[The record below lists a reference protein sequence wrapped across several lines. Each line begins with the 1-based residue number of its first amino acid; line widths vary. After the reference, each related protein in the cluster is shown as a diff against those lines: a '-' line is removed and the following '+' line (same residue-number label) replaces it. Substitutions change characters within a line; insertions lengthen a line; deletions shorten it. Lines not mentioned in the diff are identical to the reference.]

1 MVNTMVKDLV
11 KFLDESPT
19 AFCAV
24 SSIKKR
30 LEEKGYQRL
39 GNEKIEKGKKYYLVR
54 NDSSIIAFNVGKRLN
69 DPSLHITASHTDSPL
84 FKLKPQ
90 PLIKEKGS
98 VRFNI
103 ETYGGMLLRPWF
115 DRPLKLAG
123 RVIINKDDKLCN
135 VIFDSK
141 EPLCMIPSMAPHL
154 SRTREEGKIEVG
166 KEMYPIITL
175 GEDFDLNEYLS
186 SKLHCDKDDILGF
199 DLYVGPCEKGYVWG
213 KDEEFFTSNHIDNLE
228 CAYTTLMGFID
239 NFHDDNINIYCSFD
253 NEEVGSRTRQGADSD
268 ILQGILNRLCK
279 DLDLDEQRL
288 VERGMML
295 SCDNAHALHPN
306 YADLYDLNN
315 APIMNEGVVIK
326 YNASQSYTTDSLSG
340 ALLKTILKR
349 NEIPWQVFANK
360 TGTRGGGTLG
370 NISTSHV
377 SIMSADIGLGQWAMH
392 SPIETAGSKDVNYM
406 VDLIKAFYQS
416 HIDIDEQGNYSI

>member
-1 MVNTMVKDLV
+1 MVKDLV

-54 NDSSIIAFNVGKRLN
+54 NDSSIIAFNVGKQLN

-90 PLIKEKGS
+90 PLIKENGS
-98 VRFNI
+98 IRFNI

-135 VIFDSK
+135 VIFDGK

-154 SRTREEGKIEVG
+154 NRTREEGKIEVG

-186 SKLHCDKDDILGF
+186 SKLDCDKDEILGF
-199 DLYVGPCEKGYVWG
+199 DLYVVPCEKGYVWG
-213 KDEEFFTSNHIDNLE
+213 RNEEFFTSNHIDNLE
-228 CAYTTLMGFID
+228 CAYTTLMGFIN

-268 ILQGILNRLCK
+268 LLQGILSLLCK

-288 VERGMML
+288 VEKGMML

-306 YADLYDLNN
+306 YVDLYDLNN

-326 YNASQSYTTDSLSG
+326 YNASQSYTTDSLSS

-406 VDLIKAFYQS
+406 VDLIKTFYQS

>member
-1 MVNTMVKDLV
+1 MVKDLI
-11 KFLDESPT
+11 KFLDESPS

-30 LEEKGYQRL
+30 LEEKGYQKL
-39 GNEKIEKGKKYYLVR
+39 GKEKIEKGKKYYLVR

-69 DPSLHITASHTDSPL
+69 DPSLHISASHTDSPL

-90 PLIKEKGS
+90 PLLKDKNSI
-98 VRFNI
+98 RFNI

-123 RVIINKDDKLCN
+123 RVIVNKEDKICN
-135 VIFDSK
+135 CIFDGK

-154 SRTREEGKIEVG
+154 NRTREDGKIEVG

-175 GEDFDLNEYLS
+175 GEDFDLDEYLS
-186 SKLHCDKDDILGF
+186 IKLHCDKEDILGF
-199 DLYVGPCEKGYVWG
+199 DLYVVPCEKGYVWG
-213 KDEEFFTSNHIDNLE
+213 KDGEFFTSNHIDNLE

-239 NFHDDNINIYCSFD
+239 NFHDDNINIFCSFD

-268 ILQGILNRLCK
+268 LLEGILSRLCK

-306 YADLYDLNN
+306 YTDLYDVNN
-315 APIMNEGVVIK
+315 APIMNQGVVIK

-340 ALLKTILKR
+340 ALLKAILKR
-349 NEIPWQVFANK
+349 NDIPWQVFANK
-360 TGTRGGGTLG
+360 TGTKGGGTLG

-377 SIMSADIGLGQWAMH
+377 SILSADIGLGQWAMH
-392 SPIETAGSKDVNYM
+392 SPIETAGSKDVDYM
-406 VDLIKAFYQS
+406 IDLIKAFYQS
-416 HIDIDEQGNYSI
+416 HIDIDEEGNYRI

>member
-1 MVNTMVKDLV
+1 MVKDLV

-199 DLYVGPCEKGYVWG
+199 DLYVVPCEKGYVWG

>member
-1 MVNTMVKDLV
+1 MVKDLV
-11 KFLDESPT
+11 KFLDESPS
-19 AFCAV
+19 AFCAA

-39 GNEKIEKGKKYYLVR
+39 GNGKIEKGKKYYLVR

-123 RVIINKDDKLCN
+123 RVILNKDDKLCN
-135 VIFDSK
+135 VIFDGK

-154 SRTREEGKIEVG
+154 NRTREEGKIEVG

-175 GEDFDLNEYLS
+175 GEDFDLDEYLS
-186 SKLHCDKDDILGF
+186 SKLDCDKDEILGF
-199 DLYVGPCEKGYVWG
+199 DLYVVPCEKGYIWG

-268 ILQGILNRLCK
+268 LLQGILSRLCK

-288 VERGMML
+288 VEKGMML

>member
-199 DLYVGPCEKGYVWG
+199 DLYVVPCEKGYVWG

>member
-1 MVNTMVKDLV
+1 
-11 KFLDESPT
+11 
-19 AFCAV
+19 
-24 SSIKKR
+24 
-30 LEEKGYQRL
+30 
-39 GNEKIEKGKKYYLVR
+39 
-54 NDSSIIAFNVGKRLN
+54 
-69 DPSLHITASHTDSPL
+69 
-84 FKLKPQ
+84 
-90 PLIKEKGS
+90 
-98 VRFNI
+98 
-103 ETYGGMLLRPWF
+103 
-115 DRPLKLAG
+115 
-123 RVIINKDDKLCN
+123 
-135 VIFDSK
+135 
-141 EPLCMIPSMAPHL
+141 
-154 SRTREEGKIEVG
+154 
-166 KEMYPIITL
+166 
-175 GEDFDLNEYLS
+175 
-186 SKLHCDKDDILGF
+186 
-199 DLYVGPCEKGYVWG
+199 
-213 KDEEFFTSNHIDNLE
+213 
-228 CAYTTLMGFID
+228 
-239 NFHDDNINIYCSFD
+239 
-253 NEEVGSRTRQGADSD
+253 
-268 ILQGILNRLCK
+268 
-279 DLDLDEQRL
+279 
-288 VERGMML
+288 ML

>member
-1 MVNTMVKDLV
+1 MVKDLV

-24 SSIKKR
+24 SSIRKR

-54 NDSSIIAFNVGKRLN
+54 NDSSIIAFNVGERLN

-123 RVIINKDDKLCN
+123 RVIVNKDDKLCN
-135 VIFDSK
+135 VIFDGK

-154 SRTREEGKIEVG
+154 NRTREEGKIEVG

-186 SKLHCDKDDILGF
+186 SKLDCDKDEILGF
-199 DLYVGPCEKGYVWG
+199 DLYVVPCEKGYVWG

-239 NFHDDNINIYCSFD
+239 NFNDNNINIYCSFD

-268 ILQGILNRLCK
+268 LLQGILSRLCK

-288 VERGMML
+288 VEKGMML

-306 YADLYDLNN
+306 YADLYDPNN

-392 SPIETAGSKDVNYM
+392 SPIETAGSKDVEYM
-406 VDLIKAFYQS
+406 ITLIKAFYQS

>member
-1 MVNTMVKDLV
+1 MVKDLV

-154 SRTREEGKIEVG
+154 NRTREEGKIEVG
-166 KEMYPIITL
+166 KEMYPIIKL

-186 SKLHCDKDDILGF
+186 SKLDCDKDDILGF
-199 DLYVGPCEKGYVWG
+199 DLYVVPCEKGYVWG

-268 ILQGILNRLCK
+268 LLQGVLSRLCK

-288 VERGMML
+288 VEKGMML

-326 YNASQSYTTDSLSG
+326 YNASQSYTTDSLSS
-340 ALLKTILKR
+340 ALLKMILKR

>member
-1 MVNTMVKDLV
+1 MVKDLV

-115 DRPLKLAG
+115 DRPLKLAD

-199 DLYVGPCEKGYVWG
+199 DLYVVPCEKGYVWG